1 MFVIYKKIA
10 SPETSPVLGPASA
23 NASPTLA
30 PKESPTN
37 DASPKMELGLE
48 PEPFSLYACC
58 CSARN
63 NTAKCDSKGNND
75 ENVKQIE
82 SQQQQHQQQQQQQQQ
97 LLTKS
102 KYEFG
107 HATHYT
113 YNSTTPRLLNAFETG
128 TPE

>member
-23 NASPTLA
+23 NVSPTLA
-30 PKESPTN
+30 PKESPAN
-37 DASPKMELGLE
+37 DASSKMELQE
-48 PEPFSLYACC
+48 MEPFSLYNCC

-63 NTAKCDSKGNND
+63 NNAKGNSNGNNSND
-75 ENVKQIE
+75 KTDNNEENVNQIE
-82 SQQQQHQQQQQQQQQ
+82 SQS
-97 LLTKS
+97 LEFAKL

-113 YNSTTPRLLNAFETG
+113 YHSTTPRILNAFETG

>member
-30 PKESPTN
+30 PKESPAN
-37 DASPKMELGLE
+37 DASSKMELQE
-48 PEPFSLYACC
+48 MEPFSLYNCC

-63 NTAKCDSKGNND
+63 NKDKTDNNE
-75 ENVKQIE
+75 ENVNQIE
-82 SQQQQHQQQQQQQQQ
+82 SQS
-97 LLTKS
+97 LEFAKS

-113 YNSTTPRLLNAFETG
+113 YNSTTPRILNAFETG

>member
-1 MFVIYKKIA
+1 MIYKKIA

-37 DASPKMELGLE
+37 DALPKMELRLE

-82 SQQQQHQQQQQQQQQ
+82 SQQQQQQQ

>member
-30 PKESPTN
+30 PKESPVN

-48 PEPFSLYACC
+48 PELQKMEPFSLYTCC

-63 NTAKCDSKGNND
+63 NNAKGNSKGNNE

-82 SQQQQHQQQQQQQQQ
+82 SQHQLPQ
-97 LLTKS
+97 KS

-113 YNSTTPRLLNAFETG
+113 YHSTTPRILNAFETG
-128 TPE
+128 TPD